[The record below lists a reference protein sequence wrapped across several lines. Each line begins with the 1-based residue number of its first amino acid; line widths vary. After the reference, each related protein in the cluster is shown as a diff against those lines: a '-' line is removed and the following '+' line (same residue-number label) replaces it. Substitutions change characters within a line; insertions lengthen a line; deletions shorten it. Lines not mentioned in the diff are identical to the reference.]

1 MGGGLVMMQVPVI
14 PNSPLS
20 HPSDEQTFGPMLLR
34 NNQHSGLIENGA
46 FDASII
52 SYDREYHNSQGFSE
66 VFKRHLGNVISILDR
81 HFKPGAKLV
90 EVGCGKG
97 EFLTLIQQTGRYS
110 ISGYDASY
118 EGNNPSIQARY
129 LTDDDRIDAD
139 GVILRHV
146 LEHVQRPHVFLNTLH
161 RIFGS
166 CPIYIEV
173 PRAEWI
179 FDNGAFF
186 DVTYEHVNYFSQQ
199 SLACLF
205 ADQVTAHDSVFGNQY
220 QYLIANL
227 GNLSL
232 EFAESYQSASAW
244 SNLDFDKLFPT
255 ILDKIVEIEE
265 SLHPEGSVYL
275 WGGATKGCM
284 FLHHC
289 TRLQRLKGRFKMVV
303 DINPAKS
310 GRFMPGSLMP
320 IGMPEQ
326 LYQQARA
333 HDTIVIANPNY
344 SDEVK
349 DALRKHAPMGIKV
362 LVL

>member
-1 MGGGLVMMQVPVI
+1 MMQVPVI

-20 HPSDEQTFGPMLLR
+20 DPSDQQIFGPMMLR
-34 NNQHSGLIENGA
+34 RNLNSGLIENGA

-52 SYDREYHNSQGFSE
+52 SYDKDYQNSQGLSE
-66 VFKRHLGNVISILDR
+66 VFKRHLGDVISILDR
-81 HFKPGAKLV
+81 HFQPGSKLV

-97 EFLTLIQQTGRYS
+97 EFLTLIQQTKRYS
-110 ISGYDASY
+110 IIGYDSSY
-118 EGNNPSIQARY
+118 EGDNPSIQARY

-166 CPIYIEV
+166 CPVYIEV

-179 FDNGAFF
+179 FENGAFF
-186 DVTYEHVNYFSQQ
+186 DVTYEHVNYFSHQ

-205 ADQVTAHDSVFGNQY
+205 TDQVISQEGIFGNQY

-227 GNLSL
+227 GRLSAK
-232 EFAESYQSASAW
+232 FAESYQTVSAW
-244 SNLDFDKLFPT
+244 EDLDFDELFPT
-255 ILDKIVEIEE
+255 ILEKIEEIEGH
-265 SLHPEGSVYL
+265 LHPDGGIYL

-289 TRLQRLKGRFKMVV
+289 ARLKRLQDRFKMVV
-303 DINPAKS
+303 DINPAKWDK
-310 GRFMPGSLMP
+310 FMPGSLVP
-320 IGMPEQ
+320 IGRPEQ
-326 LYQQARA
+326 LYEQARA

-349 DALRKHAPMGIKV
+349 DALTKHAATGIKV